1 MKTLAPV
8 REYLAPHEPWYT
20 PGHLARV
27 FTYRIAARIA
37 GDGRNVCAVE
47 ETHKPPFC
55 LRLRPAYRTPAAQ
68 AFRDTVARIAR
79 ETRNAATWT
88 P

>member
-8 REYLAPHEPWYT
+8 RHYLAPAEPWHT
-20 PGHLARV
+20 PAYLAQV

-37 GDGRNVCAVE
+37 GNGRNVSTVE

-68 AFRDTVARIAR
+68 AFRDTVAREAW
-79 ETRNAATWT
+79 ETRKAGRWT